1 MLITN
6 NMRKTFWAFALIA
19 LLLASCERRIPQAT
33 EDSRSPQEILF
44 EDGNYAMFIHFGLYS
59 SLEGVW
65 KGKI

>member
-1 MLITN
+1 MLITD
-6 NMRKTFWAFALIA
+6 NMRKTFWAFSLIA
-19 LLLASCERRIPQAT
+19 SLLVSCERQIPQTT
-33 EDSRSPQEILF
+33 EDNRSPQEILF